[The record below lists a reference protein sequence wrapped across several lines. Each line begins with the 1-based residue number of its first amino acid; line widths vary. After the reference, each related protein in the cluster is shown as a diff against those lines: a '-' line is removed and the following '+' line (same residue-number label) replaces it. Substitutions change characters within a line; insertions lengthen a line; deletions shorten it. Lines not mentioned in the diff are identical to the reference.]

1 MNLDIAPQ
9 EQQAHLQ
16 HRHRSLARHWPALFA
31 VLGIG
36 VIYTIVSQ
44 QLSLGPRWL
53 LLALIVAL
61 VIPLGFGIRRGLF
74 RMARTIAFVMLGLI
88 TFTEILSTSALVLGL
103 TGTSLR
109 ISELPH
115 ETALGLLR
123 DAALIWIV
131 NILTFSL
138 WYWELDGGGPGRRHR
153 EGYHS
158 HDFVFPQLT
167 LDQPAGTP
175 WCPHYVDYL
184 FLAFNTSTAF
194 SPTDTLVLSRRAK
207 LLLMT
212 QSLISLM
219 VLAIIAARAINTL

>member
-1 MNLDIAPQ
+1 MSLEIAPP
-9 EQQAHLQ
+9 EQPAAHPHI
-16 HRHRSLARHWPALFA
+16 HRPLAHHWPALLA
-31 VLGIG
+31 LLGIG
-36 VIYTIVSQ
+36 LIYAVISQ
-44 QLSLGPRWL
+44 QLALGPRWL
-53 LLALIVAL
+53 LLGALVIL
-61 VIPLGFGIRRGLF
+61 VIPLGYSIRHGLF
-74 RMARTIAFVMLGLI
+74 RMARTTAFVMLGLV
-88 TFTEILSTSALVLGL
+88 TAAELLSTSALVLGL

-109 ISELPH
+109 ISQIPH

-138 WYWELDGGGPGRRHR
+138 WYWELDSGGPGRRHR
-153 EGYHS
+153 EGYQS
-158 HDFVFPQLT
+158 RDFVFPQLT
-167 LDQPAGTP
+167 LDQPAGLP